1 MNYGDTLL
9 GFWVLLNRW
18 NPFSSHPNIPTMMDI
33 QMRLTYVSS
42 VNALEEAKRT
52 PGVYYLRPPI
62 DPYATLD
69 FGKFDEIYKVGLK
82 YADDL
87 FADWK
92 SKGKFPRIAGLVEK
106 KKDGEEKKILYRRN
120 SI

>member
-1 MNYGDTLL
+1 MGTLFWDF
-9 GFWVLLNRW
+9 GFCSIDGT
-18 NPFSSHPNIPTMMDI
+18 PFQSPNIPTMMDI

-92 SKGKFPRIAGLVEK
+92 SKGKFPKLQDWLRRKRMVK
-106 KKDGEEKKILYRRN
+106 KRKYFYRRN